1 MSCFINKIN
10 YKVFLYQNTN
20 LIAYVH
26 LHERIPSVRELA
38 SSIEVNPNTVNRSY
52 AYLQE
57 LGIIENK
64 RGIGY
69 FVTTDAVEKIISIKR
84 KEFIELE
91 IPRIAKIVRT
101 LNLSFEEMRE
111 LITKQKLQTLLMG
124 VKLHVC
130 QSPPKMHS

>member
-1 MSCFINKIN
+1 MFL
-10 YKVFLYQNTN
+10 KVFKKYFFRSCTK
-20 LIAYVH
+20 
-26 LHERIPSVRELA
+26 
-38 SSIEVNPNTVNRSY
+38 SIEVNPNTVNRSF

-111 LITKQKLQTLLMG
+111 LITKQKL
-124 VKLHVC
+124 
-130 QSPPKMHS
+130 

>member
-1 MSCFINKIN
+1 MEFHAQKAI
-10 YKVFLYQNTN
+10 FLQISDLLTEGI
-20 LIAYVH
+20 LEKRWGT
-26 LHERIPSVRELA
+26 HERIPSVRELA
-38 SSIEVNPNTVNRSY
+38 SSIEVNPNTVNRSF

-91 IPRIAKIVRT
+91 IPRIAKTVKL
-101 LNLSFEEMRE
+101 LNLSVKE
-111 LITKQKLQTLLMG
+111 LQLLLQQKG
-124 VKLHVC
+124 E
-130 QSPPKMHS
+130 